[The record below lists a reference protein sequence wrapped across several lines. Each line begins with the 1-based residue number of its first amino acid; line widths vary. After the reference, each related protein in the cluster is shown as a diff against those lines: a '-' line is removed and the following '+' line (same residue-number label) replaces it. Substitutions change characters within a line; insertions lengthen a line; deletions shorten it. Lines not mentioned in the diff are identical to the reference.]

1 MLRGLKRIRKG
12 HKMELSKEEKN
23 IIIAYRQAPETFKN
37 AIRKLLDVKEPT
49 KIYKFKTR
57 NPEES
62 KRTK

>member
-23 IIIAYRQAPETFKN
+23 IIIAYRQAPETLKN

-49 KIYKFKTR
+49 KIYKFNPCNTEENTKT
-57 NPEES
+57 
-62 KRTK
+62 K